1 MVQKRIVSS
10 MLKTLKC
17 PKPTNN
23 QTNKKEKKPQNQ
35 KTKPTTKKKSPK
47 TKPKLVAKLFQKSL
61 LHVKNLFLQDCKM
74 MAHIAPISVT
84 LSYTFILLIIFDY
97 IVLGSEPINSIYR
110 TGFLVQLLL
119 ILVLTPRNQ
128 KVLFNLI
135 LQEFQR
141 WSLR

>member
-35 KTKPTTKKKSPK
+35 KTKPTTKKKIPK
-47 TKPKLVAKLFQKSL
+47 NQTKTCSQAVPKVSVACQKPFSTGLQNDGPHCSNKCDSL
-61 LHVKNLFLQDCKM
+61 IYLH
-74 MAHIAPISVT
+74 
-84 LSYTFILLIIFDY
+84 LIDY
-97 IVLGSEPINSIYR
+97 ISVLGSEPINSIYR